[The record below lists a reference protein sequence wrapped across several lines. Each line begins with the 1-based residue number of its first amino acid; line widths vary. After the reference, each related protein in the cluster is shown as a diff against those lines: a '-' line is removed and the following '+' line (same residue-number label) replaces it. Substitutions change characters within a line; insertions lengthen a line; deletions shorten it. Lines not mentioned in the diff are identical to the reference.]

1 MFCDYKN
8 AFGKIGTGIHS
19 YRIMDIAV
27 LDFGVTAFVAYL
39 ITLAT
44 GIRFVYTFIGFF
56 ITGIFVH
63 RLFCVRTTID
73 KLLFSE

>member
-1 MFCDYKN
+1 MLCDYKN

-19 YRIMDIAV
+19 YRIMNIAV
-27 LDFGVTAFVAYL
+27 LDFGVTAIVAYL

-44 GIRFVYTFIGFF
+44 GLRFVYTFIGFF

-63 RLFCVRTTID
+63 RVFCVRTTID
-73 KLLFSE
+73 KLIFSE

>member
-1 MFCDYKN
+1 MLCDYKN

-19 YRIMDIAV
+19 YRIMDVAV

-44 GIRFVYTFIGFF
+44 GIRFLYTFVGFF
-56 ITGIFVH
+56 LTGILVH
-63 RLFCVRTTID
+63 RLFCVRTTVD
-73 KLLFSE
+73 KLIFSE

>member
-1 MFCDYKN
+1 MLCDYKN
-8 AFGKIGTGIHS
+8 AFGKIGMGIHS
-19 YRIMDIAV
+19 YRIMNIAI
-27 LDFGVTAFVAYL
+27 LDFGVTAIVAYL

-44 GIRFVYTFIGFF
+44 GFRFVYTFIGFF

-73 KLLFSE
+73 KLIFSE

>member
-1 MFCDYKN
+1 MCCDNKN
-8 AFGKIGTGIHS
+8 AFGKIGTRIHS

-73 KLLFSE
+73 KLIFSE